1 MFTKKNK
8 RTTLLRYWTTRYLF
22 TLVAGLLILAAGS
35 MWWIRQ
41 KTLDNR
47 LNLMQYLAVE
57 TADRVVKQDGNLEFD
72 PFFNRMLEERA
83 KLLEFKFEPQVF
95 ISDLD
100 GQVLYKKAGRMQRNS
115 QVGPGLGTLP
125 PELVDGEENVKKLEI
140 QDGQAVYTVKAP
152 ILVNESQVGWVV
164 VVQNADDLTNVNQEY
179 RLLLI
184 MLIGLGLLGWSVI
197 YFLSRKISR
206 PIQEVAFAA
215 SKVSEGDYDIDL
227 KASANEEEIHDL
239 ITSFKEMTDRLM
251 HLEKLRAELLAGVT
265 HDLKTPV
272 TSISGLIQA
281 VRDDVVTGDEKQEF
295 LDISLKEVNRLQ
307 KMIEDLLD
315 FNSLS
320 AGAFSIRPENCDMNK
335 LIEDIVRQWAVTQ
348 KGDFQYKVK
357 VPDTT
362 IYRTTDPYRLQQVLI
377 NLLNNAVQAIDAD
390 GVITVTVG
398 EKAIE
403 VHDNGSGIP
412 DQEQPFIFE
421 RFYRGEQKKLKVR
434 GLGLGLPFSKLL
446 LRALNANLLLKE
458 SSKNG
463 TSFIIEWEE
472 IHEGEESHSI
482 VYRHE

>member
-1 MFTKKNK
+1 MFINNKKQ

-22 TLVAGLLILAAGS
+22 TLVAGLIILAAGS

-41 KTLDNR
+41 TTLDNR

-57 TADRVVKQDGNLEFD
+57 TADRVVKQDGNIEFD

-95 ISDLD
+95 ISDVK
-100 GQVLYKKAGRMQRNS
+100 GQVLYKKTGRMQRNS

-125 PELVDGEENVKKLEI
+125 PELVNNEENVKKLET
-140 QDGQAVYTVKAP
+140 QDGQALYAVKAP
-152 ILVNESQVGWVV
+152 IAFDESQVGWVV
-164 VVQNADDLTNVNQEY
+164 VVQYADDLTNVNQEY
-179 RLLLI
+179 RLLFI

-215 SKVSEGDYDIDL
+215 SKVSEGDYEVDL
-227 KASANEEEIHDL
+227 KASANEVEIHEL
-239 ITSFKEMTDRLM
+239 ITSFKEMADRLK

-272 TSISGLIQA
+272 TSISGLVQA
-281 VRDDVVTGDEKQEF
+281 VRDDVVTGSEKQEF
-295 LDISLKEVNRLQ
+295 LDITLKEVNRLQ
-307 KMIEDLLD
+307 KMIEDLLE

-335 LIEDIVRQWAVTQ
+335 LVQEVVRQWALTQ
-348 KGDFQYKVK
+348 KGEFQYSIK
-357 VPDTT
+357 VPDTA

-377 NLLNNAVQAIDAD
+377 NLLNNAYQAIDAD
-390 GVITVTVG
+390 GNIMVTLD
-398 EKAIE
+398 ENCIE
-403 VHDNGSGIP
+403 VKDNGSGIP
-412 DQEQPFIFE
+412 VEEQPFIFE

-446 LRALNANLLLKE
+446 AKALNANLTLKE
-458 SSKNG
+458 SSKSG
-463 TSFIIEWEE
+463 SAFL
-472 IHEGEESHSI
+472 I
-482 VYRHE
+482 VWKEKG